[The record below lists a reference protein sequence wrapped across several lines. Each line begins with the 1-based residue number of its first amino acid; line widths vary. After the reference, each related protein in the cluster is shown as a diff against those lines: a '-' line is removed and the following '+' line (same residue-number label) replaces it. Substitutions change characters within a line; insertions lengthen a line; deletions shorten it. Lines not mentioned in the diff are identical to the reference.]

1 MLRDITKIFAW
12 GRGSAALTQIASS
25 IQFVSLSDKLP
36 INRTI
41 IYILNL
47 ESRNPII
54 YISSPLFWL
63 LRQPL
68 LSYSVPSLRGRTIN
82 SDCGKQKQ
90 HLYEQ
95 SCLENIHTNWNW
107 MKKILE
113 YTQTNI
119 PLAVTNKKKSCKLK
133 QFPMQPFSDGI
144 VKICL
149 PGLVVRPLL
158 FEWCTNRYPA
168 DKYLHKK
175 TCLSLG

>member
-1 MLRDITKIFAW
+1 MLRDITEIFAW
-12 GRGSAALTQIASS
+12 GGGRATLTQIASS

-119 PLAVTNKKKSCKLK
+119 PLAVTNKKKIV
-133 QFPMQPFSDGI
+133 QTETIPQPFPDGI

-149 PGLVVRPLL
+149 PGLVVRRL
-158 FEWCTNRYPA
+158 C
-168 DKYLHKK
+168 
-175 TCLSLG
+175 CLKGA